1 MFNLTSNYQIIFFMK
16 LQKLEHLE
24 FGTTIL
30 TKPNLIFLALQIL
43 TKK

>member
-1 MFNLTSNYQIIFFMK
+1 MFNSTSNYQIIFYEIA
-16 LQKLEHLE
+16 KLEHLE

-43 TKK
+43 IKK